1 MAEKRKFTRVSIK
14 SVAEIIFP
22 NDEFSQAY
30 VGGISRGGLEMYT
43 QIEMTS
49 GQVHAVRL
57 HFLFQGK
64 ERTETVEGKVK
75 WSASFKNAFI
85 SGMEFTTVLN
95 AADHINL
102 LLFIEQA
109 EAFYK

>member
-1 MAEKRKFTRVSIK
+1 MAEKRKFLRVSIK
-14 SVAEIIFP
+14 SVAEIIYP
-22 NDEFSQAY
+22 NEEFAQAY

-43 QIEMTS
+43 QVEMIS
-49 GQVHAVRL
+49 GGIHTVRL
-57 HFLFQGK
+57 HFLFQGEEK
-64 ERTETVEGKVK
+64 METVRGKIK

-85 SGMEFTTVLN
+85 SGMEFTSILN
-95 AADHINL
+95 ATEHTGL

>member
-1 MAEKRKFTRVSIK
+1 MVEKRKFTRVSIK

-22 NDEFSQAY
+22 NDEFGQAY

-43 QIEMTS
+43 QIEMIS
-49 GQVHAVRL
+49 GQNHTVRL
-57 HFLFQGK
+57 HFLFQGE

-85 SGMEFTTVLN
+85 SGMEFTKELN
-95 AADHINL
+95 AADHTHL